1 MKVVIFTM
9 QPAVAIPPRIRMER
23 QILEAAGHEVE
34 ICGAPYPKQKM
45 PAFLKLLYYLTLSY
59 FRWDLIYLYKA
70 KTIKG
75 DVAIVYDLSLLPLL
89 KNLRK
94 SY

>member
-9 QPAVAIPPRIRMER
+9 QLLWPFHPESGWKEFN
-23 QILEAAGHEVE
+23 LEAVGHEVE
-34 ICGAPYPKQKM
+34 ICGAPYPKQKCL
-45 PAFLKLLYYLTLSY
+45 PLKLLYYLDSSY

-89 KNLRK
+89 
-94 SY
+94 